1 MLKSVVLKGILVFIN
16 IYIKQH
22 HCKMSAQ
29 NKSKET
35 VSIEEVTLSNMYE
48 IEAIIRVLERKGFLT
63 HNEVRKELKLLKEER
78 SKKIN

>member
-1 MLKSVVLKGILVFIN
+1 
-16 IYIKQH
+16 
-22 HCKMSAQ
+22 MSAQ